1 MKAHLALFIVNL
13 IYAIS
18 YGFSKDVMEGYLPS
32 FTFILIRVIGA
43 TALFWIFTIN
53 SKEKIKKSDLGLFA
67 ISGLFGVAANQL
79 MFFEGLHHTS
89 TINASILMVASPIL
103 VLVFARII
111 LKEKLTLL
119 KFIGILVGLSG
130 ALFLI
135 LQKDSSS
142 KQVATFYGNL
152 LVFLN
157 ASSYGLYL
165 VIVKPLMQHYRPI
178 TVIKYVFTF
187 GLIFTIPFGLSQ
199 TNEVVYPFPS
209 DVWLKIGFIVFF
221 TTFITYLFTVYA
233 LGKVSPTVVS
243 SYIYL
248 QPILTALIASIEGIE
263 KLTFFKIICGL
274 MIFLGVFL
282 IGFKPAK
289 RKETS
294 NQA

>member
-1 MKAHLALFIVNL
+1 MKAHLALFIVNV
-13 IYAIS
+13 IYALS
-18 YGFSKDVMEGYLPS
+18 YGFSKDVMDGYLPS

-43 TALFWIFTIN
+43 AALFWIFTIN
-53 SKEKIKKSDLGLFA
+53 NKEKIKKSDLGLFA

-79 MFFEGLHHTS
+79 LFFEGLDNTT

-103 VLVFARII
+103 VLVFARVI

-119 KFIGILVGLSG
+119 KFIGIVIGLSG

-135 LQKDSSS
+135 LQKDKTST
-142 KQVATFYGNL
+142 QVASFYGNL

-165 VIVKPLMQHYRPI
+165 VIVKPLMNRYKPI
-178 TVIKYVFTF
+178 TVIKYVFSF

-199 TNEVVYPFPS
+199 TNEISYPFPT

-248 QPILTALIASIEGIE
+248 QPILTALIASIQGGE
-263 KLTFFKIICGL
+263 KLTAFKIICGL

-282 IGFKPAK
+282 IGFRPRK
-289 RKETS
+289 RKEIS
-294 NQA
+294 NHA

>member
-119 KFIGILVGLSG
+119 KFTGILIGLSG

-165 VIVKPLMQHYRPI
+165 VIVKPLMQRYRPI

-199 TNEVVYPFPS
+199 TSQVVYPFPT

-248 QPILTALIASIEGIE
+248 QPILTALIASMEGIE

-282 IGFKPAK
+282 IGFRPLKK
-289 RKETS
+289 KEIP